1 MALKVGQVRYLSLTD
16 GLPACPDRVALL
28 GIGNELNGDD
38 AAGVMVIRRLQEYLK
53 QNGPIK
59 REVLALEGAT
69 APENFTGL
77 LRRFQPELIIMIDA
91 AYLDEKPGAC
101 AWLDWQ
107 TIDGYSAST
116 HGLPPSVLVKYL
128 SSELNCRM
136 GLIGIQPE
144 HMEFDLPVSKPVEVA
159 VELVADL
166 LSNWIIS
173 TPPPN

>member
-1 MALKVGQVRYLSLTD
+1 MRYLSLTD

-38 AAGVMVIRRLQEYLK
+38 AAGVLVIRRLQGRLK
-53 QNGPIK
+53 ENGSMR

-77 LRRFQPELIIMIDA
+77 LRRFQPDLIIMIDA
-91 AYLDEKPGAC
+91 AHLDEQPGAC

-128 SSELNCRM
+128 SSEIHCRI

-144 HMEFDLPVSKPVEVA
+144 HMEFDLPVSKPVEAA
-159 VELVADL
+159 VELVAGL
-166 LSNWIIS
+166 LSDWILS
-173 TPPPN
+173 SPPTT